1 MFEQVT
7 ECAQDLVDAMNKDAN
22 TGKSFDIK
30 E

>member
-7 ECAQDLVDAMNKDAN
+7 ECAQDLVDAMSKEAN